1 MADEIKIIIS
11 GKDDF
16 SGTFKRVTGQLDK
29 TGKAAKKAE
38 SSFSR
43 FGASII
49 VLNQGLDL
57 MRRTMGPLVRGLLSV
72 VETSDKFRRLEI
84 QLTRVTGSVEAMEE
98 AMSFL
103 RKTAAESPQQL
114 TTLSDAFVKLK
125 AVGLDAAEETLVA
138 LTDAVAAFGGGDQ
151 EFRRATVAI
160 QQMAGKGVVSME
172 ELRQQLGEAVP
183 TAMVIMAREMGLS
196 MDEFIKKV
204 ESGTMDARTAIAAM
218 TRGFQEDFEGAA
230 KQMMNTWAG
239 AISNLQ
245 DAWDQFLNKMGETG
259 LLDAAI
265 KAVQALTGIINDLAI
280 DIAEAN
286 IAWIEFELTGLRI
299 GRFLKTWGG
308 LFKDISGMVEGLEE
322 ELVKAKQ
329 ALNQLRLSSIRKDL
343 LPLPKD
349 IQNVS
354 DAMEEMNEKFVE
366 GAKKIG
372 PDPGAL
378 SALKKLNEEL
388 REIAKSTT
396 DIALLQEQKPLF
408 DQSIVGTEIFKKR
421 LEELNQEFVKLRD
434 VIKELPKDIKF
445 GPGGIV
451 GSAVVG
457 AQVPGTAPKPK
468 AGKSGLETAIDI
480 GHKMGLAGMS
490 GAMAGLQAGGGPMG
504 AAAGF
509 AADLI
514 MSNESMQEAMG
525 EINEAL
531 MEAFAPVAEAIAP
544 LLKELV
550 PIIKDLVPL
559 IRLALAIIR
568 PLLLVIREILRGI
581 AILTDNIEQLS
592 MSSKEFKEEMKRWG
606 EKLETILKKIFEPLK
621 ALAEI
626 LNKIRKILKGM
637 GGGLFAAGGDIS
649 AGSFGIV
656 GEKGPELI
664 VPRHDSTIIPNNALG
679 ATNEMNIN
687 ITVTDLSD
695 HQVTKMIRRLEE
707 AARLGRF
714 NPGLNAA

>member
-1 MADEIKIIIS
+1 MKLWRLDLEDSQSDSPIVFILYLPTKPESGALHVTRLIDQMDATKGLTDELVGHTLLTAYNEVEDAAKDVGKIIGETTDKIIDQTKAT
-11 GKDDF
+11 KDL
-16 SGTFKRVTGQLDK
+16 V
-29 TGKAAKKAE
+29 KAQPMG
-38 SSFSR
+38 
-43 FGASII
+43 FGPGD
-49 VLNQGLDL
+49 VPKPKGGDQ
-57 MRRTMGPLVRGLLSV
+57 P
-72 VETSDKFRRLEI
+72 
-84 QLTRVTGSVEAMEE
+84 
-98 AMSFL
+98 
-103 RKTAAESPQQL
+103 P
-114 TTLSDAFVKLK
+114 
-125 AVGLDAAEETLVA
+125 
-138 LTDAVAAFGGGDQ
+138 GGGDQ
-151 EFRRATVAI
+151 
-160 QQMAGKGVVSME
+160 
-172 ELRQQLGEAVP
+172 P
-183 TAMVIMAREMGLS
+183 
-196 MDEFIKKV
+196 
-204 ESGTMDARTAIAAM
+204 
-218 TRGFQEDFEGAA
+218 
-230 KQMMNTWAG
+230 
-239 AISNLQ
+239 
-245 DAWDQFLNKMGETG
+245 
-259 LLDAAI
+259 
-265 KAVQALTGIINDLAI
+265 
-280 DIAEAN
+280 
-286 IAWIEFELTGLRI
+286 
-299 GRFLKTWGG
+299 
-308 LFKDISGMVEGLEE
+308 
-322 ELVKAKQ
+322 
-329 ALNQLRLSSIRKDL
+329 
-343 LPLPKD
+343 P
-349 IQNVS
+349 
-354 DAMEEMNEKFVE
+354 
-366 GAKKIG
+366 
-372 PDPGAL
+372 PG
-378 SALKKLNEEL
+378 
-388 REIAKSTT
+388 
-396 DIALLQEQKPLF
+396 
-408 DQSIVGTEIFKKR
+408 
-421 LEELNQEFVKLRD
+421 
-434 VIKELPKDIKF
+434 
-445 GPGGIV
+445 
-451 GSAVVG
+451 
-457 AQVPGTAPKPK
+457 
-468 AGKSGLETAIDI
+468 GLETAIGI
-480 GHKMGLAGMS
+480 GQKMGLAGMS
-490 GAMAGLQAGGGPMG
+490 GAMAGLQAGGPMG